1 MICPKNISF
10 LKHFFM
16 KHTFL
21 NGFSQ
26 ISEKSFENPFENPFA
41 KKKERRARKKEER
54 ELILERPSKKSFL
67 GKIYFSER
75 RSKKSFLSKNLF
87 FGTPFQKSFLSK
99 ILFGDLL
106 GRGPEG

>member
-26 ISEKSFENPFENPFA
+26 ISEKSFENSFENPFA

-67 GKIYFSER
+67 GKI
-75 RSKKSFLSKNLF
+75 LF
-87 FGTPFQKSFLSK
+87 FGTPLQKIVSWQDPICWNAVPKSRF
-99 ILFGDLL
+99 
-106 GRGPEG
+106 